1 VTSRDTHKLIQTS
14 ILIHIKRKDWLLGH
28 PEIDIKFCVLR
39 YVLITCPMPGDNNRT
54 EVPSIQC
61 PCLPAHIYLVVYK
74 TLLLLLLLLLPCCVE
89 NIIIITLSASIKQY
103 IYIYIYIYILSRDVN
118 CNTTHLTMT
127 DASGW
132 PELQWRQL
140 NPFRLQT
147 TCCCLHI

>member
-1 VTSRDTHKLIQTS
+1 
-14 ILIHIKRKDWLLGH
+14 
-28 PEIDIKFCVLR
+28 
-39 YVLITCPMPGDNNRT
+39 MPADNNRT

-74 TLLLLLLLLLPCCVE
+74 TLLLLLLLFE
-89 NIIIITLSASIKQY
+89 NIEAFKRLPQLSN
-103 IYIYIYIYILSRDVN
+103 IYILSRDVN
-118 CNTTHLTMT
+118 CNTPHLTMT

-147 TCCCLHI
+147 TS